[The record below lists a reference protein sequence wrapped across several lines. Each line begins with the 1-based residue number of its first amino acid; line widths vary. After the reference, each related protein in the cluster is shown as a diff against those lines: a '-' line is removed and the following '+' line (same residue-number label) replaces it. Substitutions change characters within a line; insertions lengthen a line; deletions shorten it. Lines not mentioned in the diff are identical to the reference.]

1 MIYTKNYFG
10 KETIDEISYE
20 DVVNFFSEEQQESDK
35 IEFKSFIVSDKSDR
49 KGDSLKDKENG
60 VIKSISGF
68 LNSEGGMLIWGSP
81 AGEIVEGKKE
91 KVFKGQLSLV
101 EQLYEKDQFISKLT
115 DSITP
120 IPRGILFHRIEHEG
134 KYLYL
139 LEAPKSEYSPHQF
152 DNRFYMRIDGQTKPA
167 PYHYIEALFKQI
179 KFPNLNGY
187 IKIDAWN
194 LINTN
199 QRSVY
204 RLNFTVFLFNHSK
217 LQNDYNVSY
226 RVVCSIGEFHDRN
239 TMSPPKGVSFSLN
252 GAEKRVENIKDVIH
266 YGEPV
271 YQGECVL
278 FDAHELLQA
287 SGQIEIMLVFGAKKS
302 PMKIC
307 LYKLQITQ
315 PTPANL
321 NDLFMDIQENEMMS
335 EGNDI
340 AEEDKLESILERK
353 AKV

>member
-120 IPRGILFHRIEHEG
+120 IQEEF
-134 KYLYL
+134 
-139 LEAPKSEYSPHQF
+139 YSIGLSMKE
-152 DNRFYMRIDGQTKPA
+152 NI
-167 PYHYIEALFKQI
+167 YICLKLRRVNI
-179 KFPNLNGY
+179 HL
-187 IKIDAWN
+187 IN
-194 LINTN
+194 LIIG
-199 QRSVY
+199 
-204 RLNFTVFLFNHSK
+204 FT
-217 LQNDYNVSY
+217 
-226 RVVCSIGEFHDRN
+226 
-239 TMSPPKGVSFSLN
+239 
-252 GAEKRVENIKDVIH
+252 
-266 YGEPV
+266 
-271 YQGECVL
+271 
-278 FDAHELLQA
+278 
-287 SGQIEIMLVFGAKKS
+287 
-302 PMKIC
+302 
-307 LYKLQITQ
+307 
-315 PTPANL
+315 
-321 NDLFMDIQENEMMS
+321 
-335 EGNDI
+335 
-340 AEEDKLESILERK
+340 
-353 AKV
+353 